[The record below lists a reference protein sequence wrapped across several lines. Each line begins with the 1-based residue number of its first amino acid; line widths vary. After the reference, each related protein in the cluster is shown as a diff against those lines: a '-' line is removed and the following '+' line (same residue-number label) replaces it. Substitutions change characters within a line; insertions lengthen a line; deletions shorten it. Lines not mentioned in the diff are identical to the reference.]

1 MKTNSA
7 GIALIQ
13 SFEDCKLKAY
23 LCPANVWTI
32 GWGTTKG
39 VKPGQTITQAQADK
53 LFADDLVIYE
63 TAVSKAVKVPLTGN
77 QFSALV
83 SLTYNIGAGA
93 FAKSTLVKRL
103 NARDYAGA
111 QAQFAAWKKGG
122 GKTLAGLVRRRA
134 AEAKLFA
141 TADTAPVALPD
152 AGSHAPTPKADAP
165 GLFALLARIFKGA
178 R

>member
-1 MKTNSA
+1 MKTNQA
-7 GIALIQ
+7 GIALIK
-13 SFEDCKLKAY
+13 SFESCKLKAY

-53 LFADDLVIYE
+53 LFADDLARFE

-83 SLTYNIGAGA
+83 SLCYNIGAGA

-111 QAQFAAWKKGG
+111 QAQFARWNKAD
-122 GKTLAGLVRRRA
+122 GKTLAGLTRRRA

-141 TADTAPVALPD
+141 TADTAPAALPD

-165 GLFALLARIFKGA
+165 GLLTVLLSWFRKGK
-178 R
+178 